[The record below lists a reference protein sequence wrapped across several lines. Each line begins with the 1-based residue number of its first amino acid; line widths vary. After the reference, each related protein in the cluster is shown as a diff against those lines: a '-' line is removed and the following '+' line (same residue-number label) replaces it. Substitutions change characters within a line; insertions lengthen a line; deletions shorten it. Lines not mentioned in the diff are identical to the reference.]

1 MEKLKFFIKI
11 IPLTPAIVE
20 ASQAEVC
27 QSQPSFND
35 SAQNIQARLTYVN
48 N

>member
-20 ASQAEVC
+20 ASQLEVC

-35 SAQNIQARLTYVN
+35 SAQNIQARLS
-48 N
+48 